1 MFNDNTWNLLFEN
14 IVTRFAESDYGIIAS
29 LWGDFTIF
37 SIYYLSRIDK
47 DKIKALFDC
56 LCKEETAE
64 LLRKTNQIYRDLLRR
79 ADDIGKDNPMA
90 SNLYEGLIFLALW
103 DASDRKISV
112 EELRTIS
119 EEMMSFPL
127 LKAMGLM
134 INANKKSGMA
144 RIAKMMH
151 KDAAWLEAH
160 PQYKAYSWDFHFD
173 ETKHQD
179 GFYYHFTQCPLNT
192 FARKEGYLEVLP
204 IMCDIDYKTAALMHA
219 KLYRDHT
226 LAGSGEVCDYW
237 FVGDK
242 VENPK

>member
-1 MFNDNTWNLLFEN
+1 
-14 IVTRFAESDYGIIAS
+14 
-29 LWGDFTIF
+29 
-37 SIYYLSRIDK
+37 
-47 DKIKALFDC
+47 
-56 LCKEETAE
+56 
-64 LLRKTNQIYRDLLRR
+64 
-79 ADDIGKDNPMA
+79 MA

-112 EELRTIS
+112 DELRTIS

>member
-1 MFNDNTWNLLFEN
+1 MKSKIPPIFQHCRRQFYTCQLVNPNKSKKEVPAHDGIHQQILEHADSFNKEKPAKTLRQSEN
-14 IVTRFAESDYGIIAS
+14 HPAS
-29 LWGDFTIF
+29 PQ
-37 SIYYLSRIDK
+37 
-47 DKIKALFDC
+47 
-56 LCKEETAE
+56 
-64 LLRKTNQIYRDLLRR
+64 NQIYRDMLRR

-144 RIAKMMH
+144 RIAEMMH

-219 KLYRDHT
+219 KLHRDHT
-226 LAGSGEVCDYW
+226 LAGGGEVCDYW

-242 VENPK
+242 VENSK

>member
-1 MFNDNTWNLLFEN
+1 MMEYTSKYWNMLTPLIKKSLLK
-14 IVTRFAESDYGIIAS
+14 RYG
-29 LWGDFTIF
+29 
-37 SIYYLSRIDK
+37 
-47 DKIKALFDC
+47 
-56 LCKEETAE
+56 KEETAE

-79 ADDIGKDNPMA
+79 ADDIGKDNPMT

-112 EELRTIS
+112 DELRTIS

-192 FARKEGYLEVLP
+192 F
-204 IMCDIDYKTAALMHA
+204 IDYKTAALMHA

>member
-1 MFNDNTWNLLFEN
+1 MMEYTSKYWNMLTPL
-14 IVTRFAESDYGIIAS
+14 IKKSLRKRYG
-29 LWGDFTIF
+29 
-37 SIYYLSRIDK
+37 
-47 DKIKALFDC
+47 KA
-56 LCKEETAE
+56 KTTQ

-90 SNLYEGLIFLALW
+90 SNLYEGLIFFALW

-226 LAGSGEVCDYW
+226 LAGGGEVCDYW

>member
-1 MFNDNTWNLLFEN
+1 
-14 IVTRFAESDYGIIAS
+14 
-29 LWGDFTIF
+29 
-37 SIYYLSRIDK
+37 
-47 DKIKALFDC
+47 
-56 LCKEETAE
+56 
-64 LLRKTNQIYRDLLRR
+64 
-79 ADDIGKDNPMA
+79 MA

-103 DASDRKISV
+103 DASDRQISV
-112 EELRTIS
+112 DELRTIS
-119 EEMMSFPL
+119 EEMMSFPF

-144 RIAKMMH
+144 RIAEMMH

-173 ETKHQD
+173 ETKHQN

-226 LAGSGEVCDYW
+226 LAGGGEVCDYW

>member
-1 MFNDNTWNLLFEN
+1 
-14 IVTRFAESDYGIIAS
+14 
-29 LWGDFTIF
+29 
-37 SIYYLSRIDK
+37 
-47 DKIKALFDC
+47 
-56 LCKEETAE
+56 
-64 LLRKTNQIYRDLLRR
+64 
-79 ADDIGKDNPMA
+79 MA

-144 RIAKMMH
+144 RIAEMMH

-179 GFYYHFTQCPLNT
+179 GFLLPLHPMSP
-192 FARKEGYLEVLP
+192 EYLRPKRGLSGSAA
-204 IMCDIDYKTAALMHA
+204 DYVRH
-219 KLYRDHT
+219 
-226 LAGSGEVCDYW
+226 
-237 FVGDK
+237 
-242 VENPK
+242 

>member
-1 MFNDNTWNLLFEN
+1 MMEYTSKYWNMLTPLIKKSLLK
-14 IVTRFAESDYGIIAS
+14 RYG
-29 LWGDFTIF
+29 
-37 SIYYLSRIDK
+37 
-47 DKIKALFDC
+47 
-56 LCKEETAE
+56 KEETAE
-64 LLRKTNQIYRDLLRR
+64 LLRKTNQIYRDMLRR

-103 DASDRKISV
+103 DASDKQIYV
-112 EELRTIS
+112 DELRTIS

-219 KLYRDHT
+219 KLHRDHT
-226 LAGSGEVCDYW
+226 LAGGGEVCDYW

>member
-1 MFNDNTWNLLFEN
+1 MMEYTSKYWNMLTPL
-14 IVTRFAESDYGIIAS
+14 IKKSLRKRYG
-29 LWGDFTIF
+29 
-37 SIYYLSRIDK
+37 
-47 DKIKALFDC
+47 KA
-56 LCKEETAE
+56 KTTQ

-112 EELRTIS
+112 DELRTIS

-151 KDAAWLEAH
+151 K
-160 PQYKAYSWDFHFD
+160 
-173 ETKHQD
+173 D